1 MEGSS
6 NSDKK
11 KLSYILPPPTSPTNS
26 INNKSNINAS
36 FSDTTSVHSISIMA
50 NSNNN
55 SKRLGAKEPLIMSSP
70 GASRSQV
77 EMDVESGTSM
87 SPRQQQS
94 ARVNLRRPVPWYRRI
109 FRKAPPPART
119 LLLSTHPPRKS
130 QYFPPNIIR
139 NQKYHP
145 ATFLFV
151 VLFNQ
156 FKYFFNLYFLVVCI
170 TQFIPIFRVTYLF
183 TNIVP
188 LTLVLTITI
197 AKEAY
202 DDIQRYRR
210 DKEANSQLYAKVR
223 PDGSVVLIPSSDIKV
238 GDVMVVHKDQ
248 RVPADLVLL
257 KTHEATGTVFIR
269 TDQLDGEI
277 DWKLRLAM
285 PITQNTGQDG
295 DLFQMEATVFAEAP
309 HKDIHYFVGTFSY
322 TDAATGAGRCV
333 PLNVENTMWMNTVV
347 ASGTAYGLVVN
358 TGTETR
364 AAMNTSVPKTKDG
377 ITDQE
382 LNTMSKILCF
392 QLVLLALAMVT
403 LKGFQGVWLVYFIR
417 FIVLFS
423 TIIPLSLRVN
433 LDMGKSV
440 CSSQIVQDK
449 EIEGTIVRTST
460 IPEELG
466 RVQYLL
472 TDKTGTLTMN
482 DMEMKRIHLGTMG
495 FGQESVAELRGYV
508 AAVMGRDQKSA
519 TPEMGGSSRGKRDID
534 HRIFVFTVALA
545 VCHNVTPITEEAG
558 GGGRRSYQAS
568 SPDEIAIVK
577 WTELLDVSLVE
588 RDRTSMK
595 LRAGGKDLQ
604 FRILHLFPF
613 SSETK
618 RMGIVV
624 QSVETGEVVFYEKG
638 ADVKMA
644 PIVQRN
650 DWLEEECNTMGR
662 EGLRTLVIGRKR
674 LTSEQYALFQKE
686 YEAASVAVHGRNEA
700 MQDVIGRCLESDLEL
715 LGITGVEDKL
725 QEQVR
730 TTLETL
736 RHAGI
741 KIWMLTGDKVETA
754 KCIATSSRLFSRNQ
768 MIYEIQGVEDTD
780 EAERHL
786 DALLGDNVSAVSE
799 NVIGL
804 RRADSEVLPTHNRS
818 AQGTSG
824 RVLVIDGASLQM
836 YMEDRELAAYFFK
849 VACALPAVVCCR
861 CTPTQKAEVARQI
874 QRHTRKRVAC
884 IGDGGND
891 VSMIQAA
898 NVGIGIVGK
907 EGRQASLA
915 ADFSINQFR
924 YLTRLFLWHG
934 RNSYKRTAKVSQF
947 VIHRGFVIA
956 IMQAVFSAILYFS
969 PIALYQ
975 GILAVGYTTM
985 FTMAPVFSL
994 VLDLDVTPDV
1004 ALLYPELYADL
1015 TKGRELNYK
1024 TFFKWL
1030 MISTYQGGILMIL
1043 ALWLFER
1050 EFIHIVSI
1058 TFTSLIL
1065 NELLMIALEVHTWH
1079 WLMLAAE
1086 VTSLLLY
1093 VISVRLLPEE
1103 FDVRFTGTWEFV
1115 WKVAVMTMAS
1125 FAPLFLGKIAKRAI
1139 APPSYSKLS

>member
-1 MEGSS
+1 
-6 NSDKK
+6 
-11 KLSYILPPPTSPTNS
+11 LT
-26 INNKSNINAS
+26 
-36 FSDTTSVHSISIMA
+36 
-50 NSNNN
+50 
-55 SKRLGAKEPLIMSSP
+55 
-70 GASRSQV
+70 
-77 EMDVESGTSM
+77 
-87 SPRQQQS
+87 RQK
-94 ARVNLRRPVPWYRRI
+94 NLVP
-109 FRKAPPPART
+109 
-119 LLLSTHPPRKS
+119 HH
-130 QYFPPNIIR
+130 PNI
-139 NQKYHP
+139 
-145 ATFLFV
+145 L
-151 VLFNQ
+151 LFN
-156 FKYFFNLYFLVVCI
+156 
-170 TQFIPIFRVTYLF
+170 
-183 TNIVP
+183 
-188 LTLVLTITI
+188 
-197 AKEAY
+197 
-202 DDIQRYRR
+202 
-210 DKEANSQLYAKVR
+210 
-223 PDGSVVLIPSSDIKV
+223 
-238 GDVMVVHKDQ
+238 
-248 RVPADLVLL
+248 
-257 KTHEATGTVFIR
+257 IR
-269 TDQLDGEI
+269 
-277 DWKLRLAM
+277 
-285 PITQNTGQDG
+285 
-295 DLFQMEATVFAEAP
+295 
-309 HKDIHYFVGTFSY
+309 FS
-322 TDAATGAGRCV
+322 T
-333 PLNVENTMWMNTVV
+333 
-347 ASGTAYGLVVN
+347 
-358 TGTETR
+358 
-364 AAMNTSVPKTKDG
+364 PKTKDG

-382 LNTMSKILCF
+382 LNTMSKILCVI
-392 QLVLLALAMVT
+392 LVLLALSMVT
-403 LKGFQGVWLVYFIR
+403 LKGFQGIWLVYFIR

-449 EIEGTIVRTST
+449 EIPDTIVRTST

-495 FGQESVAELRGYV
+495 FGQESVPELRSFV
-508 AAVMGRDQKSA
+508 ANVLSRGITSS
-519 TPEMGGSSRGKRDID
+519 PEIGSSRGKRDID

-545 VCHNVTPITEEAG
+545 VCHNVTPLVEE
-558 GGGRRSYQAS
+558 GGGRGSTSYQAS

-588 RDRTSMK
+588 RDRTSMR
-595 LRAGGKDLQ
+595 LRAGGQDLRY
-604 FRILHLFPF
+604 RILHLFPF

-624 QSVETGEVVFYEKG
+624 QSVETGEIVFYEKG
-638 ADVKMA
+638 ADVMMA
-644 PIVQRN
+644 KIVQRN
-650 DWLEEECNTMGR
+650 DWLEEECGTMAR
-662 EGLRTLVIGRKR
+662 EGLRTLVVGRKR
-674 LTSEQYALFQKE
+674 LSLDSYNTFQKE
-686 YEAASVAVHGRNEA
+686 YEAASVVVHGRNEA
-700 MQDVIGRCLESDLEL
+700 MQAAVSKHLESDLEL

-725 QEQVR
+725 QDQVR

-736 RHAGI
+736 RHANI

-768 MIYEIQGVEDTD
+768 MIYEIQGVQDYD

-786 DALLGDNVSAVSE
+786 DALCGDTTSTISE
-799 NVIGL
+799 PTVL
-804 RRADSEVLPTHNRS
+804 RRVESELPMHHHGRGS
-818 AQGTSG
+818 S
-824 RVLVIDGASLQM
+824 RVLVIDGSSLQF
-836 YMEDRELAAYFFK
+836 YLEDKDLGAYFFK

-874 QRHTRKRVAC
+874 QRYTHKRVAC

-915 ADFSINQFR
+915 ADFSITQFR
-924 YLTRLFLWHG
+924 HLTRLFLWHG

-975 GILAVGYTTM
+975 GLLAVGYTTIY
-985 FTMAPVFSL
+985 TMAPVFSL
-994 VLDLDVTPDV
+994 VLDLDITPEV

-1079 WLMLAAE
+1079 WVMLLSE

-1093 VISVRLLPEE
+1093 VVSVRLMPEE
-1103 FDVRFTGTWEFV
+1103 FDVRFTGTWEFI
-1115 WKVAVMTMAS
+1115 WKVTVMTMAS